1 MVLFKNKKVT
11 LVTIPKNTLLFR
23 VVEDSDTD
31 FKGVKV
37 KGSYCVPPQY
47 NVFFYFDPFTG
58 GASKHWVNVKD
69 IQVYKTTAPLK
80 IVSLISP
87 SKINRGSRMTKG
99 KVIKSCNKTRKSC
112 LKGRDYDPCFDEDF
126 LEKNPSIVGSIGLG
140 RSDTLKTNKEIENG
154 VLSDVKEFIHTVK
167 DMRGIEGPPELA
179 LYPFRKRYS
188 EDVNDPDVNN
198 EQYNYEKVESLPR
211 NKEALK
217 NFLAERAEHV
227 TRKWYYRLKE
237 SS

>member
-1 MVLFKNKKVT
+1 MVLFKKNKVS
-11 LVTIPKNTLLFR
+11 LITIPKDTLLFR
-23 VVEDSDTD
+23 VVEDWTTD

-37 KGSYCVPPQY
+37 NGYYCVPPQY

-58 GASKHWVNVKD
+58 GASKHWEKIKD

-126 LEKNPSIVGSIGLG
+126 LQKNPSIVGSIGLG

-154 VLSDVKEFIHTVK
+154 LLTDVKDYIHVVK

-188 EDVNDPDVNN
+188 DEVKDADMEKED
-198 EQYNYEKVESLPR
+198 YNYERVETLPR
-211 NKEALK
+211 NKDAIK
-217 NFLAERAEHV
+217 DFLAKNAERV